1 MRMSARVP
9 RTIDES
15 ALGWLF
21 EADGELSPRLK
32 AAQLVSI
39 SG

>member
-1 MRMSARVP
+1 MTATIPLCRAIRPMRMSARVP

-21 EADGELSPRLK
+21 EADGDLR
-32 AAQLVSI
+32 
-39 SG
+39 